1 MTANSASAI
10 NPTSPQPVTPD
21 AALTA
26 PEAKLSVV
34 PSKTGDLQAREDAQ
48 PAADKVT
55 LSEQAR
61 QSVSETEK
69 EKKAAAEAQKAD
81 ANAASTSIAKTEFVY
96 DAKGELIVKYMNTTN
111 KLVYQIPS
119 ELMLKLKESEAKSTA
134 SVNTNA

>member
-1 MTANSASAI
+1 VTANLASAI
-10 NPTSPQPVTPD
+10 NPTSPQPVSTD
-21 AALTA
+21 APVAA
-26 PEAKLSVV
+26 PETKLSVV
-34 PSKTGDLQAREDAQ
+34 PAKASDLQSREDAQ

-69 EKKAAAEAQKAD
+69 EKKAAAKALKSD
-81 ANAASTSIAKTEFVY
+81 ANTASGSIAKTEFVY